1 VAACSPCLAGAHPTE
16 PAAQTSWVLQV
27 QRYVSAT
34 CPREPD
40 LPAKEAS
47 GDHVLYRYSSPGSDL
62 HAYQVSLQ
70 TWPRTLEDLI
80 AHVAL

>member
-1 VAACSPCLAGAHPTE
+1 
-16 PAAQTSWVLQV
+16 
-27 QRYVSAT
+27 
-34 CPREPD
+34 

-70 TWPRTLEDLI
+70 TWPRTLEDLV